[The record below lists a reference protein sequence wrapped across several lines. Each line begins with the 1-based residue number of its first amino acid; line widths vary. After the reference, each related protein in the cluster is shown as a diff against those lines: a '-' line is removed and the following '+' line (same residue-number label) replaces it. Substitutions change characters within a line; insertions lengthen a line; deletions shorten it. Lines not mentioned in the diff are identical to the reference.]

1 MAGIPHLYFDWDNS
15 IPDFLAQLR
24 LDLQNQGID
33 PNDNVADPPTG
44 RDNAIGHLRACMR
57 GRTLEWFD
65 DEITTKQNWEL
76 TNLLDNIGQANL
88 VALKAVE
95 DAWNEYWR
103 IAGGCPTNDPVNAPN
118 ANTGNTVVVAGI
130 RFCQAV
136 WWLKTHFP
144 TVEEELQDLMY
155 GTIRKGDMT
164 IDELYRK
171 ILRIGRRANY
181 RPEELRRKFLDALP
195 LLWLEKAEDIV
206 RHKRDRTSDLL
217 VSNRTSQQIY
227 EPSPILASQQ
237 HGISFEDMQKAI
249 QNALAQQKT
258 EYQSLLE
265 KQKADFQSQMVQQ
278 TKKIPPPVPPK
289 NMEQLLD
296 TYESANPFPDTLTRK
311 EIMRVVAKAYGPP
324 PKPQKPEKLQSSRID
339 RLESKIDEIGQM
351 TSKFGRI
358 SLNDQ
363 SRKPFY
369 CSNCGQEGHK
379 KNNCPRLN
387 PVAKSNFT
395 QCYYPQL
402 PSTQPQYTP
411 PDSDNEE
418 DGYDKPKTYDELFPK
433 LSPAMRKMCQS
444 HTVQKKESISD
455 EWFSSLQY
463 LNVKIDDLMISNSFL
478 DSASEFRGVND
489 ATINALGIKDKD
501 SKTVTATGNFIRIDN
516 GEPEPMLCLGMTWIR
531 KVQGVLDPNKNQF

>member
-1 MAGIPHLYFDWDNS
+1 MAGIPQPFFDWDDS
-15 IPDFLAQLR
+15 IPDFLAKLR
-24 LDLQNQGID
+24 LYLQNQGVD
-33 PNDNVADPPTG
+33 PADNAGAPPTG
-44 RDNAIGHLRACMR
+44 REVAIGYLRGCMR
-57 GRTLEWFD
+57 GKALEWFD
-65 DEITTKQNWEL
+65 EEITTKQNWEL
-76 TNLLDNIGQANL
+76 ANLLDNTGQANL
-88 VALKAVE
+88 VAVNGRNAGQIGNQALNEAFGQPGTAIVKLRAVE
-95 DAWNEYWR
+95 GPWDEDWR
-103 IAGGCPTNDPVNAPN
+103 IAGGRPANIAVNAPN
-118 ANTGNTVVVAGI
+118 ANNGTTVVVAGN
-130 RFCQAV
+130 
-136 WWLKTHFP
+136 
-144 TVEEELQDLMY
+144 
-155 GTIRKGDMT
+155 MT

-171 ILRIGRRANY
+171 LLRIGRRANY

-195 LLWLEKAEDIV
+195 LPWLEKAEDIA
-206 RHKRDRTSDLL
+206 RHKRDRLPDPL
-217 VSNRTSQQIY
+217 VSNRASQEIY
-227 EPSPILASQQ
+227 EPLPVSAPQQ
-237 HGISFEDMQKAI
+237 QGISLEDMQKAI

-289 NMEQLLD
+289 NMEQLHD
-296 TYESANPFPDTLTRK
+296 TYESANPFPDTLTRE

-339 RLESKIDEIGQM
+339 RLESKIDEIGQI

-418 DGYDKPKTYDELFPK
+418 DGYDKVENGWYYTPEKK
-433 LSPAMRKMCQS
+433 NS
-444 HTVQKKESISD
+444 H
-455 EWFSSLQY
+455 
-463 LNVKIDDLMISNSFL
+463 
-478 DSASEFRGVND
+478 
-489 ATINALGIKDKD
+489 
-501 SKTVTATGNFIRIDN
+501 
-516 GEPEPMLCLGMTWIR
+516 
-531 KVQGVLDPNKNQF
+531 